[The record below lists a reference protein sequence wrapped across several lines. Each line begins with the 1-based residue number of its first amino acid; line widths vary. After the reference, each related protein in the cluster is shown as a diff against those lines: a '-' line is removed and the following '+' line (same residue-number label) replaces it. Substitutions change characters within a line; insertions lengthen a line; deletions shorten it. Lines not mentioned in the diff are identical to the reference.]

1 MLYFTCKKYQYNSPY
16 IHKQVSLVLC
26 VNVKVYVC
34 ICVYVCVY
42 SCVYGFVCNC
52 LQIRYFSFCLYIY
65 VYAIMRTWFVGFA
78 KWVVET
84 DHFCWGAWMFS
95 RFEIK
100 SPK

>member
-1 MLYFTCKKYQYNSPY
+1 MTIYWALSHLHGEDTSLWHSGLPAC
-16 IHKQVSLVLC
+16 QVSLVLC

-65 VYAIMRTWFVGFA
+65 VHAIMRTWIVGFA

-84 DHFCWGAWMFS
+84 DQ
-95 RFEIK
+95 
-100 SPK
+100 